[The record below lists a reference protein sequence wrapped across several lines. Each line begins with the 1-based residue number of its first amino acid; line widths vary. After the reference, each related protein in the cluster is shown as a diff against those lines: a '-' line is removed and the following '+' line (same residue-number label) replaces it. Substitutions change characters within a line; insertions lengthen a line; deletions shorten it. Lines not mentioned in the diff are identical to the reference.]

1 MSSSYPV
8 VSEFRTPTSSHLCL
22 LLPVRSVAHISAS
35 ARSAQLLTS
44 LPLLS
49 PPSCSHFSAKA
60 AHRAYAHFLTSI
72 RPFTHICTPSCSHF
86 SARLLMFRV
95 ESVLSFRGLR
105 AAESKKLREIR
116 RRELVDNFPSR
127 PVRSLAHIS
136 AALWSN
142 RHQLGVSARETKA
155 LRPKNHLKC
164 GASAN
169 LLIRLMNR
177 AVWWRLLRNAA
188 FLRVEKSVCQT
199 HSLALPCS
207 GGEDSGV
214 SLGFSGKTCGASLFY
229 SMFSMVAAARFL
241 TSCRIAWPTRA
252 EGEKALSGLPPF
264 SHICRIDGL
273 SQFSVPATDYR
284 HRAEPVIGTLHH
296 AELRG
301 PPGARAGSRR
311 LRAQAWMP

>member
-1 MSSSYPV
+1 MPAATCTLS
-8 VSEFRTPTSSHLCL
+8 RSHLCL
-22 LLPVRSVAHISAS
+22 CSVRPVAHISAS
-35 ARSAQLLTS
+35 AQSAQLLTFLS
-44 LPLLS
+44 KGRSSGVRPLPHIYPPVYSHLYAQLLT
-49 PPSCSHFSAKA
+49 
-60 AHRAYAHFLTSI
+60 FL
-72 RPFTHICTPSCSHF
+72 RPFTHV
-86 SARLLMFRV
+86 RV

-177 AVWWRLLRNAA
+177 AVWWRLLHNAA

>member
-1 MSSSYPV
+1 MRAES
-8 VSEFRTPTSSHLCL
+8 CQ
-22 LLPVRSVAHISAS
+22 AHIPSSPNFVRPLPHIFACCYLY
-35 ARSAQLLTS
+35 AQSLTS
-44 LPLLS
+44 LPLLG
-49 PPSCSHFSAKA
+49 PPSCSHLCLCSVRPV
-60 AHRAYAHFLTSI
+60 AHISQQRPLIGRTPTS
-72 RPFTHICTPSCSHF
+72 SHF

-241 TSCRIAWPTRA
+241 TSCRIAWP
-252 EGEKALSGLPPF
+252 
-264 SHICRIDGL
+264 
-273 SQFSVPATDYR
+273 
-284 HRAEPVIGTLHH
+284 
-296 AELRG
+296 
-301 PPGARAGSRR
+301 
-311 LRAQAWMP
+311 